1 MIKKLLLVVALT
13 VYGFSMDYN
22 LKPVQISKSVWQF
35 LGKNEIITKEN
46 GGNMVNTYWLITPNH
61 WVVIDTGPTY
71 LYAQQAHNIMK
82 KISDLPI
89 KMVINTHKHDDHWM
103 GNSYYK
109 ELGIDIYATKLQD
122 EEDDTKD
129 TNRIF
134 NILNKKDQFKTELVK
149 IDKFITKNK
158 VMNID
163 GVELE
168 FILLEKTA
176 HTKEDILVYMKNE
189 EVLFCSD
196 LLFSERITSIR
207 DGSIEGSLESLD
219 IIEEINPK
227 VYANGHGKYT
237 DKTALNDMRKYLTLL
252 KTSALEAIEED
263 IDMSDYIKT
272 TNFEEFKNHKL
283 YDTLN
288 KDNLGYAYR
297 EYEFYD

>member
-46 GGNMVNTYWLITPNH
+46 GGNMVNTYWLRTPKH

-109 ELGIDIYATKLQD
+109 KLGIDIYATKLQD

-134 NILNKKDQFKTELVK
+134 NILNKEDQFKTELVK

-163 GVELE
+163 EVELE
-168 FILLEKTA
+168 FILLEKTS